1 MIVAGWLEISTMD
14 GVAGDT
20 QVSLHAMSA
29 NNTNQDR
36 SISLD
41 FRTIADEVVRASI
54 VITQTSD
61 NLIVITRNDTEIGI
75 DNISIGYANI

>member
-1 MIVAGWLEISTMD
+1 MLVDWLEVSTMN
-14 GVAGDT
+14 GVAGTT
-20 QVSLHAMSA
+20 QVSLHAVSA
-29 NNTNQDR
+29 NNTNADR
-36 SISLD
+36 SIYLD
-41 FRTIADEVVRASI
+41 FRTTADEVVRASI